1 MMKSPGVALIAA
13 LLVLSFAAPRLASAQ
28 SSARGSYRFILED
41 DLIKSV
47 DFEAST
53 DGKGFTTGQMTFTDE
68 AKLADVDDPEDP
80 RAGDPP
86 PQFYIKATL
95 DGMTVEKNR
104 ALMSGTVQDS
114 SHKTY
119 IGKWVQL
126 VVEDNGNN
134 LDVPD
139 HLTWTFCQ
147 PQRQG
152 WVPSDAELD
161 RDDGAYWSWWATDA
175 ERKDDVG
182 IPSPSLLPKE
192 ETGCPVR
199 SLWSYSFANVSKW
212 DGDIVVQP

>member
-1 MMKSPGVALIAA
+1 MKSPGVLSFAG
-13 LLVLSFAAPRLASAQ
+13 LLVLSLTAPQWAHAQ
-28 SSARGSYRFILED
+28 SARGSYRFILED
-41 DLIKSV
+41 EQIKSV
-47 DFEAST
+47 DFDATT

-104 ALMSGTVQDS
+104 ALMSGTVLDS

-161 RDDGAYWSWWATDA
+161 RDDGAYWSWWGTDA

-192 ETGCPVR
+192 EKGCPVHP
-199 SLWSYSFANVSKW
+199 LWSYAFANVSKW
-212 DGDIVVQP
+212 DGDIIVQP